1 MTAHIIGNQANFVGL
16 LNLRFDYKLVPVI
29 FVLRERITMKKKKE
43 LDVNITLEK
52 YNRFKHTVR
61 IVDQPNDDIGNKY
74 LHDGNV
80 FLEIADEENNVHI
93 NIDKNVFDLVILTYL
108 QGRFIRYTNGIIKG
122 QLRKRIREL
131 ITELD
136 KRESELEKEQREAT
150 QKRLEST
157 KG

>member
-1 MTAHIIGNQANFVGL
+1 MSN
-16 LNLRFDYKLVPVI
+16 
-29 FVLRERITMKKKKE
+29 KKE
-43 LDVNITLEK
+43 LDVNITVEK

-93 NIDKNVFDLVILTYL
+93 NIDKNVFDLVLQTYL
-108 QGRFIRYTNGIIKG
+108 EGRFIRYTSGIIKG

-131 ITELD
+131 ITQLE

-150 QKRLEST
+150 QKREESK

>member
-1 MTAHIIGNQANFVGL
+1 MS
-16 LNLRFDYKLVPVI
+16 
-29 FVLRERITMKKKKE
+29 KKKE
-43 LDVNITLEK
+43 LDVNITVKK

-93 NIDKNVFDLVILTYL
+93 NIDKNVFDLVLQTYL
-108 QGRFIRYTNGIIKG
+108 EGRFIRYTSGIIKG

-131 ITELD
+131 ITQLE

-150 QKRLEST
+150 QKREESK

>member
-1 MTAHIIGNQANFVGL
+1 
-16 LNLRFDYKLVPVI
+16 
-29 FVLRERITMKKKKE
+29 MKKKKE

-61 IVDQPNDDIGNKY
+61 IVDQPNGDIGNKY

-93 NIDKNVFDLVILTYL
+93 NIDKNVFDLVIQSYL
-108 QGRFIRYTNGIIKG
+108 EGRFIRYTNGIIKG
-122 QLRKRIREL
+122 QLRKRLKKLTYDLAKVHNQI
-131 ITELD
+131 
-136 KRESELEKEQREAT
+136 EKEQREAT

>member
-1 MTAHIIGNQANFVGL
+1 MS
-16 LNLRFDYKLVPVI
+16 
-29 FVLRERITMKKKKE
+29 KKKE
-43 LDVNITLEK
+43 LDVNITVEK

-93 NIDKNVFDLVILTYL
+93 NIDKNVFDLVLQTYL
-108 QGRFIRYTNGIIKG
+108 EGRFIRYTSGIIKG

-131 ITELD
+131 ITQLE

-150 QKRLEST
+150 QKREESK

>member
-1 MTAHIIGNQANFVGL
+1 MS
-16 LNLRFDYKLVPVI
+16 
-29 FVLRERITMKKKKE
+29 KKKE
-43 LDVNITLEK
+43 LDVNITVEK

-61 IVDQPNDDIGNKY
+61 VVDSPNGDIGNKY

-108 QGRFIRYTNGIIKG
+108 QGRFIRYTSGIIKG
-122 QLRKRIREL
+122 QLRKRIRKL
-131 ITELD
+131 ITELE

-150 QKRLEST
+150 KKREELT